1 MSQRKVL
8 LLVLLI
14 SVAVSLGVFFY
25 AQGEFQ
31 RLVASRPV
39 VVALEEIPPYS
50 IITPEMLTTKE
61 MARTIERENVY
72 LEPVEVAGKITTMNL
87 PAGALIYRDYAVP
100 MAEFHICEDER
111 LEVVSFPVRPDKAV
125 GGQLRINNL
134 VNVYRIAVGSNPPTG
149 LSPDEMLARRGS
161 AVELLAANILVK
173 GVRTGAGEPGGEIR
187 PTTTAGQAGQS
198 SSQVEEG
205 QPRYVP
211 IQILTVCAPPATVA
225 RIVGLMGE
233 TKGPYDFWVTM
244 PPPID
249 APSGTPSG
257 TPSATP
263 TASQ

>member
-39 VVALEEIPPYS
+39 VVALEEIPPYT

-72 LEPVEVAGKITTMNL
+72 LDMSEVAGKITTINL
-87 PAGALIYRDYAVP
+87 PAGALIYREYAVP
-100 MAEFHICEDER
+100 LAEFHICDDER

-125 GGQLRINNL
+125 GGQVRINNL
-134 VNVYRIAVGSNPPTG
+134 VNVYRIAVGSNPTTG
-149 LSPDEMLARRGS
+149 LSPDEMLARRGA

-187 PTTTAGQAGQS
+187 PTTAGQAGQS

-211 IQILTVCAPPATVA
+211 IQILTVCAPPDTVA

-244 PPPID
+244 APP
-249 APSGTPSG
+249 GTPYQ
-257 TPSATP
+257 PP
-263 TASQ
+263 TAGQ